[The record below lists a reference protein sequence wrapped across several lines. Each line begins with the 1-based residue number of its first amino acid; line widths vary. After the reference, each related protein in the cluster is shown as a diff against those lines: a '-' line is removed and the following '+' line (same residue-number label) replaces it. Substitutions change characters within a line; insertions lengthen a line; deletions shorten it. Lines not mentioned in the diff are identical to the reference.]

1 MNYSTST
8 VKDGAMFPGRGEGF
22 RARSH
27 GSHDERGGHRQDTPV
42 RVQSESVRVSLSQ
55 TTLSYSSSSANIN
68 MDQFYQEL
76 SARMGLPNNSS
87 AEGSKLSSTYAANGA
102 SYVKVPPISA
112 DQVAEN
118 ILGFVERR
126 LTAESEAGASKEKL
140 ADLMAQARSGVKQ
153 GFGEATEQIK
163 SLGMMSETLE
173 EDIGKSFKLVNDGL
187 DALAKRFLDDTE
199 NSEVSTPVAPARLD
213 ERAAVASE
221 EKSRVSRV
229 SDNSP
234 ANGIYQAGY
243 SKQVGY
249 DESLNL
255 NVRTRDGDIVTIAL
269 RETGYSSETMQYA
282 KNANGEASTYEKGV
296 YFSGE
301 YSYQLEGD
309 LDEGE
314 LAALNELFDQVNE
327 IAGLFYDGDF
337 NEAFSY
343 AMEMGFDSTELASF
357 SLNMTQ
363 TQMTQVSAYEK
374 VSGNAASKALAP
386 FGELASPAL
395 KAFESIDRLTTDI
408 SVLMDTLDFMLA
420 DKLPQDH
427 SSKVEANL
435 MKNSELVRE
444 YSKMVGNLMDMLP
457 ERLQAD
463 KK

>member
-1 MNYSTST
+1 MNYSTNA
-8 VKDGAMFPGRGEGF
+8 VKDGAMFPGREGF

-27 GSHDERGGHRQDTPV
+27 SSHDERAGHRQETPV

-55 TTLSYSSSSANIN
+55 TTLSYSSSSSNIN

-76 SARMGLPNNSS
+76 SARMGLPSS
-87 AEGSKLSSTYAANGA
+87 PSADSSKLNSTYTANGA

-112 DQVAEN
+112 EKVAEN

-126 LTAESEAGASKEKL
+126 LTAESEAGASQEKL
-140 ADLMAQARSGVKQ
+140 ADLMAQARAGVKQ
-153 GFGEATEQIK
+153 GFGEATDQIK
-163 SLGMMSETLE
+163 ALGMMSDTLE

-187 DALAKRFLDDTE
+187 DALAKRFLE
-199 NSEVSTPVAPARLD
+199 GGAEAAAPLVSARLD
-213 ERAAVASE
+213 ERAALAAE
-221 EKSRVSRV
+221 EKTRVSRA
-229 SDNSP
+229 SDNASP
-234 ANGIYQAGY
+234 NGIYQAGY

-269 RETGYSSETMQYA
+269 RETGYSSESMQYA
-282 KNANGEASTYEKGV
+282 KGVNGEASSYEKGV

-301 YSYQLEGD
+301 YSYQLEGE

-343 AMEMGFDSTELASF
+343 AMEMGFDSSELASF

-374 VSGNAASKALAP
+374 VSGNAANKSLAP

-395 KAFESIDRLTTDI
+395 KAFESIEKLTTDI

-420 DKLPQDH
+420 DKLPKRH
-427 SSKVEANL
+427 SDQVEANL
-435 MKNSELVRE
+435 TKNSELARQ
-444 YSKMVGNLMDMLP
+444 YSTMVGNLMDMLP

-463 KK
+463 KA

>member
-1 MNYSTST
+1 
-8 VKDGAMFPGRGEGF
+8 
-22 RARSH
+22 
-27 GSHDERGGHRQDTPV
+27 
-42 RVQSESVRVSLSQ
+42 
-55 TTLSYSSSSANIN
+55 

-76 SARMGLPNNSS
+76 SARMGLPSNAASDSN
-87 AEGSKLSSTYAANGA
+87 KLNSTYAANGA

-126 LTAESEAGASKEKL
+126 LTAEFEAGASKEKL
-140 ADLMAQARSGVKQ
+140 ADLMAQARSGVKR

-163 SLGMMSETLE
+163 ALGMMSDTLE

-187 DALAKRFLDDTE
+187 DALAKRFLDD
-199 NSEVSTPVAPARLD
+199 SDSVAVAAPVAPVRLD
-213 ERAAVASE
+213 ERAAVATE
-221 EKSRVSRV
+221 EKTRVSR
-229 SDNSP
+229 SADSAP
-234 ANGIYQAGY
+234 ANHIYQAGY
-243 SKQVGY
+243 SKQVGF

-269 RETGYSSETMQYA
+269 RETGYSTESMQYA
-282 KNANGEASTYEKGV
+282 KGANGEASSHEMGI

-327 IAGLFYDGDF
+327 IAGLFYDGYF

-343 AMEMGFDSTELASF
+343 AMDMGFDSNELASF

-374 VSGNAASKALAP
+374 VSGNAGNKALAP
-386 FGELASPAL
+386 FGELSSPAM
-395 KAFESIDRLTTDI
+395 KAFESIDKLSTDI

-420 DKLPQDH
+420 DKLPREH
-427 SSKVEANL
+427 VAKTESNL
-435 MKNSELVRE
+435 MKNSELLRE

-457 ERLQAD
+457 DRLHAE
-463 KK
+463 